1 MLLRG
6 LGDCAFERANEAL
19 GFDGGDGWTVS
30 FSAKWDPGATLPT
43 LALGD
48 YLTIVEYPKV
58 PDCAGVAVHRPAA
71 DGQGYAPPEPLLPA
85 WCPLS
90 VLFSDWDRSGRRD
103 LRVSNDRQY
112 YPRQEGEEQLWRVEP
127 GQVPA
132 AWTREEGWQ
141 RVQLE
146 GMSIASDDVTGDG
159 LPEYY
164 LSSMADNKLM
174 TLVDGPAR
182 PDFGNIALDR
192 GVTAAQP
199 YAGGERLPSTS
210 WHAEFDDVN
219 NDGLLDLYVAKGNV
233 EAMPDHAMKDPSEL
247 FLGRADGTF
256 ERAAKAAGILHFD
269 RTRGAALTDLNLDG
283 LLDLVE
289 VNRREPV
296 RLWRNVGAGTAEK
309 PRAMGHW
316 LSVELEQPAPNQDA
330 IGAWIEVERA
340 GQTSTR
346 ELTIG
351 GGHAGGQLGPV
362 HVGLGASD
370 TARLRVTWP
379 DGEVGAWMDVA
390 ADQRLRIE
398 RGSDQPVELPDPED

>member
-1 MLLRG
+1 M
-6 LGDCAFERANEAL
+6 
-19 GFDGGDGWTVS
+19 
-30 FSAKWDPGATLPT
+30 
-43 LALGD
+43 
-48 YLTIVEYPKV
+48 
-58 PDCAGVAVHRPAA
+58 PDCAGVAVHRPGA
-71 DGQGYAPPEPLLPA
+71 DGQGYAPPEALLPA

-112 YPRQEGEEQLWRVEP
+112 YPRQEGEEQLWKVEP
-127 GQVPA
+127 GQAPA

-182 PDFGNIALDR
+182 PEFGNIALDR

-256 ERAAKAAGILHFD
+256 ERAARAAGIQHFD
-269 RTRGAALTDLNLDG
+269 RTRGAALTDLNVDG

-296 RLWRNVGAGTAEK
+296 RLWRNVGAGTAET

-316 LSVELEQPAPNQDA
+316 LSVELEQPAPNRDA
-330 IGAWIEVERA
+330 IGSWIEVEHD

-362 HVGLGASD
+362 HFGLGASD

-390 ADQRLRIE
+390 ADQRLRIK